1 MTSSVVK
8 TEKKLQSTP
17 QSQSCTK
24 KWSWSLFGGLLAGL
38 IYYSFLNPRETITS
52 EKYAQ
57 KVDEIHQKLQCH
69 CWHWSAERAQF
80 FSMTIPGL
88 M

>member
-1 MTSSVVK
+1 MVK

-38 IYYSFLNPRETITS
+38 IYYSFLNPRETITP

-57 KVDEIHQKLQCH
+57 KVDEIHQKLLKKKTKPNH
-69 CWHWSAERAQF
+69 E
-80 FSMTIPGL
+80 TNEKKKKNKTNL
-88 M
+88 